1 MSPLLRHA
9 RQIVLSPICRRLA
22 LVVFLGIVLI
32 EAVILLPSYLQRES
46 GLLAELERN
55 GFRIASTA
63 VKALGSGMDISAH
76 GKRDHAADLLVHRR
90 MMANTLLANDLVRGV
105 ALIDQFGAITQKR
118 GEPFALLSLSGGEQV
133 AKARSTDGNV
143 YEIYWPTSHD
153 GLSHG
158 VALRLDSSTIQ
169 PSLRA
174 YTLRIIGLVLVI
186 ALFTTLVT
194 MIAAGYLLIFP
205 MLKLKEKLNQVG
217 NSTKERLTVGAVNKN
232 DEFGEVIGQ
241 LNLMLDRIDDS
252 VAEVESIAKFPLENR
267 NPVMRLSR
275 TGDIRYVNPVCFQ
288 IQGLLSSGF
297 LPSAHPEIMAGAIE
311 TAKNGRC
318 ESIELALDGKTYSFE
333 FIPIDHAGYINAY
346 GRDIS
351 AEARAKQQLHETN
364 AELEQ
369 RVQDRTGLI
378 EMFQAMA
385 LASDQ
390 ASSLGEVL
398 SRCTELVRAYLNWE
412 IGHALIVD
420 DGRAKSARI
429 WCLAPDYDGAEFKFA
444 TEGAQFDSGESV
456 PGRVIQSKS
465 SLWLSGA
472 AQFETFSRGDTFA
485 NLGVLSS
492 FAFPVIDNGN
502 VVAVLEFFSTTLQR
516 SRPDL
521 IKAMD
526 HVASQ
531 LGRVVERNRVEAEL
545 VASREEAVRLLSAAE
560 KANQAKSEFLAT
572 MSHELRTPL
581 NGVLGMSDI
590 LLGTDL
596 KPDQRDYATTIKDSG
611 VGLLDLLNDILD
623 FSKIEA
629 GSLELVD
636 DDFFP
641 DEIIDSAV
649 DLLAP
654 VAAQKQV
661 DFAVTVTQE
670 VPDLLVGDGARIRQ
684 IIMNLVGNAI
694 KFTEAGSVT
703 LLADLTKDANGKQY
717 LELTVRDSGIGIG
730 PEDQVAIFERFTQA
744 DASITRK
751 FGGTGLGLAI
761 VKQLV
766 ELMGGTITVESEK
779 GTGSEFKATVTVGRV
794 SDREGLLPRLPAEK
808 RLAILG
814 GHASGR
820 VFLARQLR
828 ELGGTVGETPEEA
841 GTDILDAEADVVF
854 VLDGNEEFDAEANVR
869 KVKNGRPECVVI
881 LVGYRRPCTESS
893 DQVSA
898 FDGFVAKP
906 ASRMSVLRGLRR
918 ISEIGI
924 GRPSAEPP
932 PVEPGVE
939 KPEQPEISATSETAV
954 NPEVELKG
962 PAEGDGEN
970 PADLKILLA
979 EDNFVNQR
987 VIQAMLAGHGHMVET
1002 VENGAAAL
1010 AAVEAGDYDVVLMDI
1025 HMPEMD
1031 GVAATKGIR
1040 ALSGDVASIPIIA
1053 VTANAL
1059 RGDREKYLDA
1069 GMDDYVAKPVDI
1081 ELLGAAI
1088 ERQRDK

>member
-1 MSPLLRHA
+1 MSALFRNA
-9 RQIVLSPICRRLA
+9 KQIVLSPICRRLA

-46 GLLAELERN
+46 RLLAELEQN

-63 VKALGSGMDISAH
+63 VNALGAGMDMNPH
-76 GKRDHAADLLVHRR
+76 DGRDHEAEKQAHRR
-90 MMANTLLANDLVRGV
+90 MMAKTLLANDLVRGV
-105 ALIDQFGAITQKR
+105 VLLDEMGSITQKR
-118 GEPFALLSLSGGEQV
+118 GEPFTLLAMPVGTDQISN
-133 AKARSTDGNV
+133 ARTSDGNA
-143 YEIYWPTSHD
+143 YEIHWPAKYT

-158 VALRLDSSTIQ
+158 VALRLDSSGIADLLT
-169 PSLRA
+169 A

-186 ALFTTLVT
+186 AVFTTLVT

-205 MLKLKEKLNQVG
+205 MLELKEKLKEVG
-217 NSTKERLTVGAVNKN
+217 NNTKERLSTRRLNKN

-241 LNLMLDRIDDS
+241 LNLMFARIDDS

-275 TGDIRYVNPVCFQ
+275 DGEIRYVNPVCFQ
-288 IQGLLSSGF
+288 VVGLLSGGF
-297 LPSAHPEIMAGAIE
+297 LPSAHPEITAGAFE
-311 TAKNGRC
+311 AVKSGKSD
-318 ESIELALDGKTYSFE
+318 SIELDLDGETYSFE
-333 FIPIDHAGYINAY
+333 FVPIDHAGYINVY
-346 GRDIS
+346 GRNIS
-351 AEARAKQQLHETN
+351 TEARAKRELRETN

-369 RVQDRTGLI
+369 RVHDRTGLI

-385 LASDQ
+385 IASDQ
-390 ASSLGEVL
+390 ANSLSDVL
-398 SRCTELVRAYLNWE
+398 ARCTELVRAYLQWE
-412 IGHALIVD
+412 IGHALIVEN
-420 DGRAKSARI
+420 GEAKSARI
-429 WCLAPDYDGAEFKFA
+429 WSLAADYDGAEIKFA
-444 TEGAQFDSGESV
+444 TEGARFDNVDSV
-456 PGRVIQSKS
+456 AERVIGSKT

-472 AQFETFSRGDTFA
+472 DQFKTLVRAETFA
-485 NLGVLSS
+485 KLNILSS
-492 FAFPVIDNGN
+492 FAFPVVDNGN
-502 VVAVLEFFSTTLQR
+502 VVAVVEFYSTTMQH

-560 KANQAKSEFLAT
+560 KANEAKSEFLAT

-596 KPDQRDYATTIKDSG
+596 NQDQRDFATTIKDSG
-611 VGLLDLLNDILD
+611 EGLLDLLNDILD

-629 GSLELVD
+629 GSLELYD

-641 DEIIDSAV
+641 DETIDSVV

-654 VAAQKQV
+654 VAAKKEI
-661 DFAVTVTQE
+661 DFAVTITRD

-694 KFTEAGSVT
+694 KFTESGSVI
-703 LLADLTKDANGKQY
+703 LLADMKADDTGNHY

-744 DASITRK
+744 DASISRK

-779 GTGSEFKATVTVGRV
+779 GAGSEFKATVKVGRV
-794 SDREGLLPRLPAEK
+794 SDREGMLPELPKEK
-808 RLAILG
+808 SLAVIG
-814 GHASGR
+814 GHPAGRAS
-820 VFLARQLR
+820 LARQLR
-828 ELGGTVGETPEEA
+828 ELGGSVAEGPGGEIPVDGA
-841 GTDILDAEADVVF
+841 SVIF
-854 VLDGNEEFDAEANVR
+854 FIDGNDGFDAEATAR
-869 KVKNGRPECVVI
+869 KMRSEQPECVFI
-881 LVGYRRPCTESS
+881 LVGYRRFSTESS
-893 DQVSA
+893 DQVPV

-906 ASRMSVLRGLRR
+906 ASRMAVLRGLRR
-918 ISEIGI
+918 ISKIGI
-924 GRPSAEPP
+924 GRPPAAAEPLDER
-932 PVEPGVE
+932 PVTHSEEAGLQSAPE
-939 KPEQPEISATSETAV
+939 MKPD
-954 NPEVELKG
+954 N
-962 PAEGDGEN
+962 EN
-970 PADLKILLA
+970 LKILVA
-979 EDNFVNQR
+979 EDNLVNQR
-987 VIQAMLAGHGHMVET
+987 IILAMLSVHGYSVET

-1010 AAVEAGDYDVVLMDI
+1010 AAVESGDYDVVLMDI

-1059 RGDREKYLDA
+1059 HGDREKYLEA
-1069 GMDDYVAKPVDI
+1069 GMDDYVAKPVDVA
-1081 ELLGAAI
+1081 LLDAAI
-1088 ERQRDK
+1088 ERQRGK